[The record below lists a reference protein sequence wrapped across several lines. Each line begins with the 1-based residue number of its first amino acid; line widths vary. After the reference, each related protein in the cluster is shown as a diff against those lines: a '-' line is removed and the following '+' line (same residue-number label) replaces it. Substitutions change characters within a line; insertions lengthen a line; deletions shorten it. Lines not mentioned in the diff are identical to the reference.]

1 MLFLLFILVGI
12 TSCAMWLKI
21 CAVTVRTKNYK
32 SIIKKEQKMNDK
44 IVLLVKSKV
53 NTMEVLISK
62 ALIDPNISHDEI
74 LLLNHMLKE
83 YDNMTEVSIIERLKQ
98 LIKDFSLFIKQCCR
112 FVWSVEKIQK
122 IQTEKL

>member
-1 MLFLLFILVGI
+1 
-12 TSCAMWLKI
+12 
-21 CAVTVRTKNYK
+21 
-32 SIIKKEQKMNDK
+32 MNDK

-74 LLLNHMLKE
+74 LFLNHMLKE

-112 FVWSVEKIQK
+112 FV
-122 IQTEKL
+122 

>member
-1 MLFLLFILVGI
+1 
-12 TSCAMWLKI
+12 MWLKI